1 MFKKYKQ
8 YRNKTNWRL
17 VIGVGLVVL
26 ILAGITTIILIRKSY
41 NDNLKPVSASQ
52 SNQLVNIPL
61 ESTVSEV
68 GKILEE
74 AGVIRSSWAFEWY
87 IRNNNLRDEIQA
99 GTYYLRPNQS
109 VEEIT
114 NVITQ
119 GKVATDLVTI
129 LPGQRIDQIRETLI
143 GYGYSESE
151 VDKALDPNN
160 YKDHPALVDKPEG
173 ASLEGY
179 IYPESFLKTA
189 ETSPQTIIKSSLDEM
204 QKQLTPELRA
214 GIVRQGLTIHEGIIL
229 ASIIDQEVSNPDDKR
244 TVAQVFL
251 KRMNQSMPLQS
262 DPTAI
267 YGAVLD
273 KQEPSIFYSSPY
285 NTYENSGLPPTP
297 ISNVTGSA
305 LIAVAN
311 PAGTD
316 YLYFVAGDDG
326 KTYFSRTNEEHEAL
340 TEQYCKKLCSRPTDN

>member
-1 MFKKYKQ
+1 MLKKYKQ
-8 YRNKTNWRL
+8 YRKKTNWPL
-17 VIGVGLVVL
+17 LLGVS
-26 ILAGITTIILIRKSY
+26 IIILIVIGIVSIVLIRRSY
-41 NDNLKPVSASQ
+41 YENLKPVSASQ
-52 SNQLVNIPL
+52 NNQLVNIPL
-61 ESTVSEV
+61 GSSVKEV
-68 GKILEE
+68 GQALESS
-74 AGVIRSSWAFEWY
+74 GVIRSSWAFEWY

-109 VEEIT
+109 VQDIT
-114 NVITQ
+114 NIITQ

-129 LPGQRIDQIRETLI
+129 LPGQRIDQIRNTLI
-143 GYGYSESE
+143 GYGYSEQD
-151 VDKALDPNN
+151 VDKALDPSN
-160 YKDHPALVDKPEG
+160 YKDHPALVDKPDN
-173 ASLEGY
+173 ANLEGY
-179 IYPESFLKTA
+179 IYPESFQKTS
-189 ETSPQTIIKSSLDEM
+189 ETSPETIIKASLDEM

-214 GIVRQGLTIHEGIIL
+214 GIVRQGLTVHQGIIL
-229 ASIIDQEVSNPDDKR
+229 ASIIDREVSNPEDKK

-251 KRMNQSMPLQS
+251 KRLNQDIPLQS

-285 NTYENSGLPPTP
+285 NTYENNGLPPTP

-305 LIAVAN
+305 LLAIAKPAN
-311 PAGTD
+311 SD

-340 TEQYCKKLCSRPTDN
+340 TEQYCKKLCARPTDN